1 MIFPLYKRVMF
12 LFDGIF
18 QNLKLCI
25 LYKIESHISI
35 VNINHVYALVWDF
48 CPGLKYFVLTDTFT
62 RPALKEG
69 PYYDLEWAVL
79 CPQT

>member
-1 MIFPLYKRVMF
+1 MYKRVMF

-35 VNINHVYALVWDF
+35 VNITGMKSFENTESW
-48 CPGLKYFVLTDTFT
+48 
-62 RPALKEG
+62 
-69 PYYDLEWAVL
+69 
-79 CPQT
+79 